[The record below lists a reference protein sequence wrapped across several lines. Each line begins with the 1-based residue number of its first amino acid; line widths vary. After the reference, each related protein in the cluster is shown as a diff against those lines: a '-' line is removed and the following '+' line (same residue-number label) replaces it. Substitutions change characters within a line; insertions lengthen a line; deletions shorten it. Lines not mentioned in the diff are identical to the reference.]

1 MFNLRRTCRSAV
13 IALTV
18 ASMLT
23 VSGCAWFR
31 GSMQQQQLA
40 FIGTVFAA
48 TYILTMSAALANRVV
63 AVDEVTVY
71 KQIHGYRTLQLVTS
85 AALLILIVQHFNQ
98 HRALW
103 WPLPIWAV
111 ILHSVP
117 GFDRVLREHEGHNS
131 PR

>member
-13 IALTV
+13 IAVTI
-18 ASMLT
+18 AAMLT

-31 GSMQQQQLA
+31 GSIQQQQIA

-48 TYILTMSAALANRVV
+48 TYILTMSAALANRAV
-63 AVDEVTVY
+63 AVDEVMVY

-85 AALLILIVQHFNQ
+85 AALLILIVQHFNL

-117 GFDRVLREHEGHNS
+117 GFERVFRDNDQRRE
-131 PR
+131 R